1 MNFARISRPRTRR
14 RHGLHPDGNR
24 VVSQSSS
31 NSNCERIQRAFEDE
45 FEYDLVAA
53 APRCELCSADIQD
66 RTISRGFLSRHRGKL
81 FNVWRLAPIRRYD
94 GSCRCGYAVL

>member
-1 MNFARISRPRTRR
+1 LA
-14 RHGLHPDGNR
+14 
-24 VVSQSSS
+24 
-31 NSNCERIQRAFEDE
+31 NSF
-45 FEYDLVAA
+45 LL
-53 APRCELCSADIQD
+53 CELCSADIQD

>member
-14 RHGLHPDGNR
+14 GHGLHPDGNR

-45 FEYDLVAA
+45 FEDDSVAA
-53 APRCELCSADIQD
+53 PPR
-66 RTISRGFLSRHRGKL
+66 RGLLFKVFSVAFLWL
-81 FNVWRLAPIRRYD
+81 NVA
-94 GSCRCGYAVL
+94 